1 MSLRELGRLAELERI
16 WIRNFKSL
24 KDFELSAPTKLLI
37 VAGMNGSG
45 KTALVEFLSYSRKY
59 LNRLVD

>member
-1 MSLRELGRLAELERI
+1 MSLRELGKLAELERI

-37 VAGMNGSG
+37 VVGMNGSG

-59 LNRLVD
+59 LNRLAD

>member
-37 VAGMNGSG
+37 VVGMNGSG

-59 LNRLVD
+59 LNGLVD

>member
-37 VAGMNGSG
+37 VVGMNGSG

-59 LNRLVD
+59 LNRLAD

>member
-37 VAGMNGSG
+37 VVGMNGSG

>member
-1 MSLRELGRLAELERI
+1 MNLRELGRLAELERI

-37 VAGMNGSG
+37 VVGMNGSG

>member
-1 MSLRELGRLAELERI
+1 MSLRELGKLAELERI

-37 VAGMNGSG
+37 VVGMNGSG
-45 KTALVEFLSYSRKY
+45 KTALVEFLSYSHKY
-59 LNRLVD
+59 LNGFVD